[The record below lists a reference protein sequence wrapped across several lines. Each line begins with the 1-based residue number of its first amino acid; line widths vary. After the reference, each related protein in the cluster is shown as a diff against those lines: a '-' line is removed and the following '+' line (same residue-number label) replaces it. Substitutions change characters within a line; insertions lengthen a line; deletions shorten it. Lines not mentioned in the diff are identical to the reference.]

1 MATGSKHMQG
11 VHEIGELQSKALSG
25 AWAVILRKQLH
36 KNKACVSCAAVNVI
50 APFKGL

>member
-1 MATGSKHMQG
+1 MQG

-36 KNKACVSCAAVNVI
+36 ENKACVGCAAVKNLI
-50 APFKGL
+50 APFGGL